1 MHFRV
6 HPSPRL
12 VCSGRLEGCVLSCL
26 DCPPTHAIPTVC
38 IRGSSISVQGPTLR
52 AVPVASASLRRSLRQ
67 PLFLSEN
74 ARSHSQLDD
83 WLILAQSRDQLC
95 KHRDMVL
102 CHLSLLGLRVNW
114 EKSKLSPV
122 QRIFSRYGVGL
133 GKPVASGTSCAGP
146 PRRAATWQARA
157 DPYGQHYDHCVHQPP
172 GWSTIPPHVAT
183 RPPSPS
189 LESEAS
195 EVALGHLYPWCAQSC
210 SRRALTT
217 TCTSGR
223 VATPSPGG
231 PADLGSLQSRTGR
244 PVCLSRLC
252 PLPAVLFPD

>member
-1 MHFRV
+1 MRV
-6 HPSPRL
+6 HIL
-12 VCSGRLEGCVLSCL
+12 
-26 DCPPTHAIPTVC
+26 
-38 IRGSSISVQGPTLR
+38 
-52 AVPVASASLRRSLRQ
+52 
-67 PLFLSEN
+67 N
-74 ARSHSQLDD
+74 YLDD
-83 WLILAQSRDQLC
+83 WLITGTVSGPVVQTQGHGA
-95 KHRDMVL
+95 
-102 CHLSLLGLRVNW
+102 
-114 EKSKLSPV
+114 LSPQPV
-122 QRIFSRYGVGL
+122 GTSGQLGKEQTLPCAENLFSRYGVGL

-195 EVALGHLYPWCAQSC
+195 EVALGHSYPWCAQSC